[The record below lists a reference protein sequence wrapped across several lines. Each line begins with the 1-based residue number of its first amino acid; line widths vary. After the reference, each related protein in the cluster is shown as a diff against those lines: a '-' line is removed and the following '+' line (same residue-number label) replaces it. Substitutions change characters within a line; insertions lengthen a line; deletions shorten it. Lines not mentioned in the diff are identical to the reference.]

1 MNTEIIFLGNMTKNK
16 NLTRA
21 KKAIIYGCIFLVI
34 SLFTRSCNNSADC
47 KNEAILTAENLIWTR
62 PDSTIAI
69 LEGLD
74 TVFLTEN
81 DKMMWFLLH
90 EHALMRLTQQPAP
103 DSIIDRVIAYFGS
116 HDVKRYLCEAFYIKG
131 TSYFLKM
138 DYFEAMKCLK
148 EAEYLI
154 PTLDEDE
161 PYAGMIYYMLGQV
174 SENDYLYNIAQSY
187 YLDAVPYFRA
197 IEDHLRLSTCYRD
210 IARTKSWSS
219 LYHEANAYFDSAI
232 YESTLLDYPLLT
244 LEIQLQKELS
254 SPSEDSLRVFQLS
267 KTMCDKYG
275 LTRYAFRITEWYMK
289 REQQDSAYI
298 YMSLMPQD
306 TIFNIW
312 WKDNYRY
319 VYSQFLD
326 YTGNSQEA
334 YNELKIGYQDLYNQL
349 LSDAKVRTYAIA
361 RRYDLEREQEKT
373 LRLTITRQR
382 LWITIAMSAVILM
395 LIVGIASGIF
405 IRQRHREELNRQQKE
420 KAEMERD
427 REAAKRWKAEA
438 EKQEALV
445 REEAK
450 AAEIRI
456 LEQNQEIDRINIE
469 NLHNSLRE
477 QQQQLHTLFAD
488 RVQFIAKLKREK
500 EIYHRTMPG
509 WLAEMLERL
518 TLTHPE
524 EWERFEH
531 EFQKIFGDILIE
543 IQKQHPNLTKEDLRF
558 LSLYIVGLDNETIGI
573 LLQQELRT
581 LWNRKQKVRN
591 RLKTDNLDEWIERE
605 VIEQVI
611 SRRMEEKN
619 KRS

>member
-1 MNTEIIFLGNMTKNK
+1 MTKNK

-34 SLFTRSCNNSADC
+34 SLFTRSCNNSANC
-47 KNEAILTAENLIWTR
+47 ENESILHAESLIWTR

-69 LEGLD
+69 LEELD
-74 TVFLTEN
+74 TVLLPES
-81 DKMMWFLLH
+81 DKMKWLLLH
-90 EHALMRLTQQPAP
+90 EHANMRLTQQFASGPT
-103 DSIIDRVIAYFGS
+103 IDRVIAYFGS

-161 PYAGMIYYMLGQV
+161 HYAGMIYFISGHIYETDNLYHVACEYYQKALL
-174 SENDYLYNIAQSY
+174 SFKQTDDYIHICA
-187 YLDAVPYFRA
+187 
-197 IEDHLRLSTCYRD
+197 CYRD
-210 IARTKSWSS
+210 IARTIKRSTGNEE
-219 LYHEANAYFDSAI
+219 YIQYFDSA
-232 YESTLLDYPLLT
+232 STEALKTNNRLMYW
-244 LEIQLQKELS
+244 EIQIQKELYK
-254 SPSEDSLRVFQLS
+254 PVIDSTVVCELGKIL
-267 KTMCDKYG
+267 CDSFN
-275 LTRYAFRITEWYMK
+275 LHQYAAQVAEWYM
-289 REQQDSAYI
+289 RQNDYEQAELYLEK
-298 YMSLMPQD
+298 MAPD
-306 TIFNIW
+306 TAHTNW
-312 WKDNYRY
+312 SKENYKY
-319 VYSQFLD
+319 LYSQYLAHFGQTD
-326 YTGNSQEA
+326 AA
-334 YNELKIGYQDLYNQL
+334 YELLQRVYEDLYKHL
-349 LSDAKVRTYAIA
+349 TDDAKVRTYAIA

-500 EIYHRTMPG
+500 EIYHRTMPE

-611 SRRMEEKN
+611 SRRMEEK
-619 KRS
+619 